1 MFDQICKKNK
11 KVLNFLMNKIPK
23 LTDSPLKII
32 IKKCPKL
39 VDF

>member
-1 MFDQICKKNK
+1 MFEEICKKNI
-11 KVLNFLMNKIPK
+11 KVLNFLMKKIPK

-32 IKKCPKL
+32 IKKMPKL